1 MIRNIL
7 LQVDRDDRNAERT
20 ALAVTLAQRH
30 EAHLT
35 GLFAH
40 LGLPAIYPWGEGLFA
55 REILQRHEE
64 ATGEAAG
71 ELRAEFEQ
79 RAGAGR
85 VSHEWRIE
93 EEDGTQSVLA
103 THARCADVAIVSQ
116 TARSALEDGPGSR
129 LAEEVVLAS
138 GAPTI
143 IVPDVGKFDPA
154 INRVVVAWNGSRE
167 SSRAVRDALPILRA
181 AEKVLLFGVYAD
193 HDDLPGSEIARCLA
207 RHGIKAEDRRT
218 IADDMDV
225 GDAILNAVADY
236 TADLLVMGAYGHARL
251 REFVFGGATRHIL
264 RHMTSPTLLVH

>member
-7 LQVDRDDRNAERT
+7 LQLDRDDRNAERT
-20 ALAVTLAQRH
+20 ALAVALAQRH

-40 LGLPAIYPWGEGLFA
+40 LGLPAVYPWGEGLFA
-55 REILQRHEE
+55 REVLQRHEE
-64 ATGEAAG
+64 TTDEAAG
-71 ELRAEFEQ
+71 KLRAEFEQ
-79 RAGAGR
+79 RAGAAR
-85 VSHEWRIE
+85 VSHEWRME
-93 EEDGTQSVLA
+93 EEEGMQSILA
-103 THARCADVAIVSQ
+103 TYARYADVAVVSQ

-143 IVPDVGKFDPA
+143 IVPDVGKFDKA
-154 INRVVVAWNGSRE
+154 IDRAVIAWNGSRE
-167 SSRAVRDALPILRA
+167 SSRAVRDALPILQA
-181 AEKVLLFGVYAD
+181 VEKVVLFGVHSD
-193 HDDLPGSEIARCLA
+193 QDDLPGSEIARYLA
-207 RHGIKAEDRRT
+207 RHGIKVDDWHT
-218 IADDMDV
+218 IADDTDV

-251 REFVFGGATRHIL
+251 REFVFGGATRHVL